1 MSKVELLKESQ
12 ILYILILVIVG
23 KVKSSVCLDLI
34 KNRWKCKLLL

>member
-34 KNRWKCKLLL
+34 KNRWNCKLLL